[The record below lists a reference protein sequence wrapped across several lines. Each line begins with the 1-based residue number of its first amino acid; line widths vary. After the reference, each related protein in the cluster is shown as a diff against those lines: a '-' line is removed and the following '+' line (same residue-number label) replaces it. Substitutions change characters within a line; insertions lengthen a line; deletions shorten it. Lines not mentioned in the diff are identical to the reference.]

1 MLIIR
6 CICAAYWLLLTT
18 LLLAPWGLLGFRP
31 KPGQPADVGVHF
43 LVFAVLG
50 ILVPASRLP
59 LRRLSLA
66 GLLVGYAIASELL
79 QSFVPTRD
87 TTPWDLLENLLGL
100 AAGSAIWWVAQEYVF
115 QKPNKR
121 K

>member
-1 MLIIR
+1 MLLIR

-18 LLLAPWGLLGFRP
+18 LLLAPLQLLGISRI
-31 KPGQPADVGVHF
+31 PGQPSDVNIHF

-50 ILVPASRLP
+50 ILVLASRLP
-59 LRRLSLA
+59 LRRALLT

-79 QSFVPTRD
+79 QSLVGRD
-87 TTPWDLLENLLGL
+87 TASQDLLANLLGL
-100 AAGSAIWWVAQEYVF
+100 AAGAALWWVVQKHVF
-115 QKPNKR
+115 KTSKE